1 MKFSTQCL
9 AQMMLLLVG
18 EFEDHLEGGEPA
30 AFGELEQALRS
41 ALRQVGQHSLGEML
55 TRMDEHSCGVR
66 LACACQGQARR
77 ISRRQAQLLSVFG
90 WIGYRRSYYHCAA
103 CGRRWTPVDARE
115 GLRPGRATPGM
126 VRLLGLAG
134 VTVSFE
140 EACRQIDEYLQ
151 VEVSVNTVRRETQL
165 IGQRQ
170 QQREAQW
177 IAQSQETAY
186 LQARQRNRERPQ
198 RLYGSIDGALVPLVE
213 GWKEQKTLSWYR
225 AGRRYGG
232 AELRA
237 LDIHYY
243 TSLAEAHTFG
253 QLLWATAVHHGADQA
268 AELVFVCDGAAWIW
282 KLVEHYFPEAV
293 QIVDWYHACQYFYPL
308 AEALFADDHSAG
320 QQWVQSMQDL
330 LWQGDVEAVIRT
342 CQQLLD
348 QHQGGQAARTALTY
362 FANNQARMDYA
373 EFRAQGY
380 FIGSGTV
387 ESACKQIVSMRLKRS
402 GARWSRSGAAAT
414 AKARAAWLSDQW
426 HALAPLPVAA

>member
-9 AQMMLLLVG
+9 AQITLILVG
-18 EFEDHLEGGEPA
+18 EFEDHLQRGERV
-30 AFGELEQALRS
+30 AFAELEQALRS
-41 ALRQVGQHSLGEML
+41 ALRQVGQQSLGEML
-55 TRMDEHSCGVR
+55 THMDERSCGVR
-66 LACACQGQARR
+66 VACACQEHARR

-90 WIGYRRSYYHCAA
+90 WTGYRRSYYHCAA
-103 CGRRWTPVDARE
+103 CGQRWTPLDEHE

-140 EACRQIDEYLQ
+140 EACRQIGEYLQ

-170 QQREAQW
+170 RQREARW
-177 IAQSQETAY
+177 IANSQKEAY
-186 LQARQRNRERPQ
+186 LQARERQAQRPQ
-198 RLYGSIDGALVPLVE
+198 RRYGSIDGALVPLAE

-225 AGRRYGG
+225 AGRRYGSP
-232 AELRA
+232 ELRA

-253 QLLWATAVHHGADQA
+253 QLLWATAVHHRADQA

-320 QQWVQSMQDL
+320 QQWVHSMQDL
-330 LWQGDVEAVIRT
+330 LWQGQVDAVIRT
-342 CQQLLD
+342 CQRLVD
-348 QHQGGQAARTALTY
+348 QHQGGQAARSALTY
-362 FANNQARMDYA
+362 FTNNQDRMQYA
-373 EFRAQGY
+373 HFREQGY

-402 GARWSRSGAAAT
+402 GARWSRSGASAT
-414 AKARAAWLSDQW
+414 AKARAAWLSGDW
-426 HALAPLPVAA
+426 DTVAPLPLAA